1 MTKTKD
7 ELTETLERLESLG
20 IVFSKYDAKT
30 GKLEYSLTQ
39 RGKNS
44 LIYPDDAIRTKE

>member
-7 ELTETLERLESLG
+7 ELTETLERMEEMGLISA
-20 IVFSKYDAKT
+20 KYDAKT
-30 GKLEYSLTQ
+30 GKLYYGLTQ

-44 LIYPDDAIRTKE
+44 LMYPEK